1 MINYKK
7 IYVSS
12 IDNKIIDETY
22 KSLLKNKWNFVIL
35 DVNGVLNVL
44 TKYTRDYDLIY
55 IVISYIRAL
64 ILQASDKEIF
74 IMAINDLLA
83 DDTYKPIHQYL
94 SEILKKLEEDRQ
106 IPIYINVKVQNGRY

>member
-44 TKYTRDYDLIY
+44 T
-55 IVISYIRAL
+55 
-64 ILQASDKEIF
+64 
-74 IMAINDLLA
+74 
-83 DDTYKPIHQYL
+83 
-94 SEILKKLEEDRQ
+94 
-106 IPIYINVKVQNGRY
+106 